1 MRYQYTSTGFRSNQL
16 PSNSSQNY
24 GVKLILTLNIT
35 LFFIIELSGHKNIF
49 IVLFG
54 LVPNMVLF
62 QLKIWQLFTYMFIHG
77 GIFHIFFNML
87 VLWIFGKDLENKW
100 GTNDFLFFYL
110 LCGVFS
116 GFMTAIIGY
125 NSLIPIVGAS
135 GAMYGILVAYGY
147 SYPNKIVYLYGLFPI
162 KVKYMV
168 LALGI
173 IAFIAS
179 LNNNYT
185 NISHITHLFGMIIGL
200 VLIYYNIKLSRI
212 KMIYFK
218 YKMQK
223 VIGRNLEKNKH
234 ALIMKKRVNQILDK
248 INNEGWENLDDE
260 SQKYLYNASK
270 QLYKDYNPN

>member
-1 MRYQYTSTGFRSNQL
+1 MRYQYTSTGFRLTQR
-16 PSNSSQNY
+16 PPNSKQSY
-24 GVKLILTLNIT
+24 GVKLILTLNVI
-35 LFFIIELSGHKNIF
+35 LFFIIEFSGHKNIF
-49 IVLFG
+49 FILLG
-54 LVPNMVLF
+54 LVPNMVWT

-77 GIFHIFFNML
+77 GILHIFFNML

-100 GTNDFLFFYL
+100 GTSDFLFFYL

-116 GFMTAIIGY
+116 GFMTAIIGF

-135 GAMYGILVAYGY
+135 GAMYGVLVAYGY
-147 SYPNKIVYLYGLFPI
+147 SYPNKIVYLYGLFPL

-179 LNNNYT
+179 LTNNYT

-212 KMIYFK
+212 KMIYLK

-223 VIGRNLEKNKH
+223 VISQNMNTH
-234 ALIMKKRVNQILDK
+234 THTLIMKKKVNQILDK

-260 SQKYLYNASK
+260 SQEYLYNASK
-270 QLYKDYNPN
+270 QLYKDHNPN